1 MVETLLLKSPYN
13 ISCIF
18 FSAAFGGLASGCPR
32 FSGWHDSTDI
42 FSTTQRGA
50 VRCCSFDG
58 GSCTSKLNTHCLTL
72 TFSIA
77 EWKCSKLG
85 MRLCTEE
92 ELASNICC
100 YTGCGFDKELVWYTK
115 GNMILLNYQLLSK
128 LSLMY
133 IVHSCKEFTKL
144 VLKLNHEMRGPLV
157 ICSF

>member
-1 MVETLLLKSPYN
+1 MKHFCRNRLTILAAY
-13 ISCIF
+13 F

-32 FSGWHDSTDI
+32 ISGWHDSTDI
-42 FSTTQRGA
+42 FSTAQRGA

>member
-42 FSTTQRGA
+42 FSTTQTGA
-50 VRCCSFDG
+50 VRCCSLDG
-58 GSCTSKLNTHCLTL
+58 GSCKSKIPDCSTL
-72 TFSIA
+72 TFSNA
-77 EWKCSKLG
+77 RRECSRFG

-100 YTGCGFDKELVWYTK
+100 GTGCEFDIELVWYAK
-115 GNMILLNYQLLSK
+115 GNVILLSYHLLSK
-128 LSLMY
+128 L
-133 IVHSCKEFTKL
+133 
-144 VLKLNHEMRGPLV
+144 
-157 ICSF
+157 